1 MANVQGTID
10 SVVGWLRTLTDFG
23 LRVIVAL
30 VVVDVLF
37 PTSEL
42 HITENIGVIAGQF
55 GENGLAGL
63 IALLLF
69 LLLFKNRE

>member
-1 MANVQGTID
+1 V
-10 SVVGWLRTLTDFG
+10 RTLTDFG

-37 PTSEL
+37 PASSA
-42 HITENIGVIAGQF
+42 INENIGVLVGQF

-63 IALLLF
+63 IAVLLF
-69 LLLFKNRE
+69 LLLYKNR